1 MTCTLEVKVHPGSS
15 RREVRVLQDG
25 VHLYTGKKPVQGM
38 ANRDAAAV
46 LAECLNV
53 PRSRVSLLRGAR
65 GRRKLFLIQG
75 PLQDSELTPYLRRRT

>member
-25 VHLYTGKKPVQGM
+25 VHLYTGTKPEGGR
-38 ANRDAAAV
+38 ANRDAAAI
-46 LAECLNV
+46 LAEHLHI

-65 GRRKLFLIQG
+65 GRRKLFLIHG
-75 PLQDSELTPYLRRRT
+75 PLADSELTPYLRRRP